1 MNLGESERLILD
13 ESLSN
18 LLVYIQENIPYLSN
32 TSSEAITANTTAIT
46 TSKLKLKR
54 ITTSKEQQFTL
65 QEMKVMY
72 WAVSMLREDTREFLD
87 NSSNSDPDRDVAV
100 DAERTCNRLLR
111 FLKEQFSLAGIDI
124 QDIFPNQ

>member
-87 NSSNSDPDRDVAV
+87 NSSNSDPDRDVAI
-100 DAERTCNRLLR
+100 DTEKSCNRLLR

>member
-72 WAVSMLREDTREFLD
+72 WAVSMLR
-87 NSSNSDPDRDVAV
+87 
-100 DAERTCNRLLR
+100 
-111 FLKEQFSLAGIDI
+111 
-124 QDIFPNQ
+124 

>member
-87 NSSNSDPDRDVAV
+87 NSSNSDPDRDVAI
-100 DAERTCNRLLR
+100 DTEMTCNRLLR

>member
-87 NSSNSDPDRDVAV
+87 NSSNSDPDRDVAI
-100 DAERTCNRLLR
+100 DTEKTCNRLLR

>member
-54 ITTSKEQQFTL
+54 ITTRKEQQFTL

-87 NSSNSDPDRDVAV
+87 NSSNSDPDRDVAI
-100 DAERTCNRLLR
+100 DTEKSCNRLLR